1 MIREFNRRSKKVKER
16 INKYKTERKST
27 IIVIKNKSR
36 AKQDMI
42 KRIRKNIRPSK
53 DLKRRQ

>member
-1 MIREFNRRSKKVKER
+1 MIRESNRSKKLKGR

-36 AKQDMI
+36 AKRDMI
-42 KRIRKNIRPSK
+42 KRIRKNIRPS
-53 DLKRRQ
+53 

>member
-1 MIREFNRRSKKVKER
+1 MIREFNRRSKLVKGR

-36 AKQDMI
+36 AKRDMI